1 MLEQS
6 AAVRRPST
14 PPCKNPRMAEELL
27 EIADELYALPLPEFT
42 PARDR
47 KAKELKGTDLAKEVK
62 ALKKP
67 SLAAWVV
74 NLLVR
79 HEAEQVEQ
87 VLQVGAALR
96 KAQESMSGDELRQLT
111 RQRRQVTAAVTTQ
124 ARRLSREHG
133 QKITEAVAGQVE
145 ATLTAAMI
153 DEECAKAV
161 RSGMLLTP
169 LESTGVDAV
178 ELDRAVALPEA
189 LGFVASVREPAAP
202 TKPELHVVPDPDRDE
217 KALAAAREALE
228 QAEGELTEAT
238 EAYDDADTAVKELEA
253 RSMQVQA
260 EIDELKRK
268 IAELEESADEV
279 DEESAAAEEARDEA
293 EAVVTEATEARDAA
307 AKAVK
312 KLER

>member
-1 MLEQS
+1 
-6 AAVRRPST
+6 
-14 PPCKNPRMAEELL
+14 MAEELL
-27 EIADELYALPLPEFT
+27 EIADELYALSLPDFT
-42 PARDR
+42 PARDA

-79 HEAEQVEQ
+79 HESDQVDQ

-124 ARRLSREHG
+124 ARRLARENG
-133 QKITEAVAGQVE
+133 QKVTEAVAGQVE
-145 ATLTAAMI
+145 ATLTAAMV
-153 DEECAKAV
+153 DEDCGKAV
-161 RSGMLLTP
+161 RSGMLLTA
-169 LESTGVDAV
+169 LEATGVDAV
-178 ELDRAVALPEA
+178 DLDRAVALPDA
-189 LGFVASVREPAAP
+189 LGFVATTREAAP
-202 TKPELHVVPDPDRDE
+202 ASKPDLHVVPDPDRDE

-228 QAEGELTEAT
+228 QAEDELTEAT
-238 EAYDDADTAVKELEA
+238 EAHDEAARAVKDLEA

-268 IAELEESADEV
+268 IAELEETGDEV
-279 DEESAAAEEARDEA
+279 DEEIAEAEELRDEA
-293 EAVVTEATEARDAA
+293 EATLTEATKARDAA
-307 AKAVK
+307 AKTVA
-312 KLER
+312 KLEK